1 MSLVNKLPSQS
12 SNETTKE
19 SEANQ
24 IFLDI
29 FKRFL
34 KENSYKTYLNI
45 STKQKENTIENRSK
59 EEQIGKKTEKEET
72 INNPKKDTICPEP
85 TQINDLKKL
94 IQEQNILYFLK
105 KKA

>member
-34 KENSYKTYLNI
+34 KENSSKTYLNI
-45 STKQKENTIENRSK
+45 STEQKKNNIENSSK
-59 EEQIGKKTEKEET
+59 EEQIGKQTEKEET
-72 INNPKKDTICPEP
+72 INNPKKDTISPEP
-85 TQINDLKKL
+85 TQINDLKK
-94 IQEQNILYFLK
+94 
-105 KKA
+105 

>member
-1 MSLVNKLPSQS
+1 MKQLKNQKR
-12 SNETTKE
+12 TKF
-19 SEANQ
+19 
-24 IFLDI
+24 FLDI

-34 KENSYKTYLNI
+34 KENSSKIYLNI
-45 STKQKENTIENRSK
+45 STEQKENKIENRQK

-72 INNPKKDTICPEP
+72 INNPKKDTINPEP

>member
-34 KENSYKTYLNI
+34 KENSSKTYLNI
-45 STKQKENTIENRSK
+45 STEQKKNNIENRSK
-59 EEQIGKKTEKEET
+59 KE
-72 INNPKKDTICPEP
+72 
-85 TQINDLKKL
+85 
-94 IQEQNILYFLK
+94 
-105 KKA
+105 

>member
-1 MSLVNKLPSQS
+1 MNTFPSQS

-34 KENSYKTYLNI
+34 KENSSKTYLNI
-45 STKQKENTIENRSK
+45 STEQKENNIENRSK
-59 EEQIGKKTEKEET
+59 EEQIGKQIEKEET
-72 INNPKKDTICPEP
+72 IINPKKDAISPER
-85 TQINDLKKL
+85 NKL
-94 IQEQNILYFLK
+94 MI
-105 KKA
+105 

>member
-1 MSLVNKLPSQS
+1 MNKLSSQS
-12 SNETTKE
+12 SNETNKE

-34 KENSYKTYLNI
+34 KENSSKTYLNI
-45 STKQKENTIENRSK
+45 STEQKENNIENSSK
-59 EEQIGKKTEKEET
+59 EEQIGKQTEKEET
-72 INNPKKDTICPEP
+72 INNPKKDTISPEP

-94 IQEQNILYFLK
+94 IQ
-105 KKA
+105 